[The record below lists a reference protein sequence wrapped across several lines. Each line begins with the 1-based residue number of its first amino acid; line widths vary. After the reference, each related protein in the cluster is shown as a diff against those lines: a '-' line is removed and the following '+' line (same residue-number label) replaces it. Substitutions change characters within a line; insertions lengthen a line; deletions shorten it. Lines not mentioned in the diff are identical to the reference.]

1 MACKDSCSNCGN
13 TSEGDA
19 LNRCPECGKITC
31 EECDES
37 TIPGLL
43 YCPSC
48 DSHCSDHWTFID
60 PDDSTDY
67 D

>member
-1 MACKDSCSNCGN
+1 MATRDSCSNCGN

-19 LNRCPECGKITC
+19 LYQCGVCGKQTC
-31 EECDES
+31 EECDIS
-37 TIPGLL
+37 TLPGFI

-48 DSHCSDHWTFID
+48 DEHNSDFFKFID
-60 PDDSTDY
+60 PDDHTDY